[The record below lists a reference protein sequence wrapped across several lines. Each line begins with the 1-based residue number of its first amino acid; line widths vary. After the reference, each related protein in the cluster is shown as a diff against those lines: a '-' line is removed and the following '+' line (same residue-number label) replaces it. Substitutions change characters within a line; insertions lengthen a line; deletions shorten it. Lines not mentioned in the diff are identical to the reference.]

1 MGICNNRLSIGESI
15 ILEGVEVNLSLSSNI
30 LCTNVVRFGVNQS
43 NRDYNKDQS
52 SIIYVIQ
59 FTIHLQKVA
68 KINLTKTDFDDFVL
82 CKS

>member
-30 LCTNVVRFGVNQS
+30 LYTNVVRFGVNQS
-43 NRDYNKDQS
+43 IRDDDKDQS

-59 FTIHLQKVA
+59 FTIHLQNVA
-68 KINLTKTDFDDFVL
+68 IINLTETHFGDFVL